1 MGQGTSKRAVLRM
14 VLAGTTAVS
23 LMGCMGDEATR
34 GAFSGATPAITDDVK
49 TTGRFAERVQVERD
63 GEETTPIFGFLK
75 RKPKTDT
82 ATRNASS
89 IDVGEN
95 LNGASAQPQTQA
107 ALAGG
112 TGGKESSALIDT
124 LLRRQAVLDA
134 RSPYG
139 KVAGSVLAANSRA
152 AEAELR
158 SAKLRAEA
166 ASKNWLPTIGPA
178 LTLSS
183 LGEVIASMVI
193 DQVLFDNGRK
203 KAERSFAKSDVE
215 VAAVALAQDTNDRV
229 YAALDLYIT
238 AEKGRAQAEA
248 GSRAADRLG
257 EFAWVMDQRVR
268 GGVSNPA
275 DLQIV
280 KQKLAEAEN
289 QRNSDLETARTAI
302 AELNAMSLK
311 PLSDVRGL
319 ASIGNSKAA
328 KPLSIL
334 KAEAERDRDIAEATI
349 NRAGFLPGISAKGT
363 LQKGGAT
370 GGISVGAPNGFGF
383 GTKASL
389 KAIEATKEA
398 AARRVSQA
406 SEDQSRKMRRLEQ
419 NLISLKRQQAQGQ
432 GLLSSANENLS
443 LFDRQYKAGQ
453 RPVMDVVRVYETKVA
468 TERDQI
474 GLKYQIALV
483 ELQIAHLMGALVDG
497 EDI

>member
-1 MGQGTSKRAVLRM
+1 MGQGTRKRAILRM
-14 VLAGTTAVS
+14 VLAGTTAAV
-23 LMGCMGDEATR
+23 LTGCMGGEVTR
-34 GAFSGATPAITDDVK
+34 GIFSGATPAANI
-49 TTGRFAERVQVERD
+49 AM
-63 GEETTPIFGFLK
+63 
-75 RKPKTDT
+75 
-82 ATRNASS
+82 
-89 IDVGEN
+89 GEN
-95 LNGASAQPQTQA
+95 LPDATTQPEAQA
-107 ALAGG
+107 ALAGSG
-112 TGGKESSALIDT
+112 DGSVLIQT
-124 LLRRQAVLDA
+124 LLQREAALDA

-139 KVAGSVLAANSRA
+139 KVAGAVLAANSRA

-183 LGEVIASMVI
+183 LGEVVASMVI

-203 KAERSFAKSDVE
+203 KAERSFAKADVE
-215 VAAVALAQDTNDRV
+215 VVAVALAQDTNDRV
-229 YAALDLYIT
+229 YSALELYIT
-238 AEKGRAQAEA
+238 AEKARAQAQA
-248 GSRAADRLG
+248 GSRAAERLG
-257 EFAWVMDQRVR
+257 EFAWIMDQRVR

-275 DLQIV
+275 DRQIV
-280 KQKLAEAEN
+280 NQKLAEAEN

-319 ASIGNSKAA
+319 APIVSTSSV

-349 NRAGFLPGISAKGT
+349 NRAGFLPGLSAKGT
-363 LQKGGAT
+363 LQEGGAT
-370 GGISVGAPNGFGF
+370 GGITAGAPNGFGF
-383 GTKASL
+383 GTKSSL

-398 AARRVSQA
+398 AARRVAQA
-406 SEDQSRKMRRLEQ
+406 SEDQSRTMRRLEQ

-432 GLLSSANENLS
+432 GLLASANENLS

-474 GLKYQIALV
+474 GLTYQVALV
-483 ELQIAHLMGALVDG
+483 ELQIAHLMGVLVDG

>member
-1 MGQGTSKRAVLRM
+1 MGQGTSKRAVMRM
-14 VLAGTTAVS
+14 VLAGTTAAT

-34 GAFSGATPAITDDVK
+34 GAFSGERPVLSDKVK
-49 TTGRFAERVQVERD
+49 TTGRFAERVQT
-63 GEETTPIFGFLK
+63 GSEETTPIFGFLK
-75 RKPKTDT
+75 RKPKDET
-82 ATRNASS
+82 ATRNASN
-89 IDVGEN
+89 IAVGEN
-95 LNGASAQPQTQA
+95 LTGATVKPQA

-112 TGGKESSALIDT
+112 TGGKEGSALIET
-124 LLRRQAVLDA
+124 LLRREAVLDA
-134 RSPYG
+134 RTPYG

-166 ASKNWLPTIGPA
+166 ASKNWLPTIGPS
-178 LTLSS
+178 LSLSS
-183 LGEVIASMVI
+183 LGEVVASLII

-203 KAERSFAKSDVE
+203 KAERSFARSDVE

-229 YAALDLYIT
+229 YSALELYII
-238 AEKGRAQAEA
+238 AERGRAQAEA
-248 GSRAADRLG
+248 GSRAGNRLG
-257 EFAWVMDQRVR
+257 EFSWIMDQRVR

-319 ASIGNSKAA
+319 ASISNPKAA

-334 KAEAERDRDIAEATI
+334 KAEAERDRDIAQATI
-349 NRAGFLPGISAKGT
+349 NRSGFLPSISA
-363 LQKGGAT
+363 QAVVANGGS
-370 GGISVGAPNGFGF
+370 GVGLNAGAANGFGF

-398 AARRVSQA
+398 AGRRVAQA

-419 NLISLKRQQAQGQ
+419 NLISLKRQQTQGQ
-432 GLLSSANENLS
+432 GLLASANDNLS

>member
-1 MGQGTSKRAVLRM
+1 MGQGTRNRAILRM
-14 VLAGTTAVS
+14 VLAGTTAAS
-23 LMGCMGDEATR
+23 LMGCMGNEATR
-34 GAFSGATPAITDDVK
+34 GVFSGERPVLGGKFK
-49 TTGRFAERVQVERD
+49 TTGRFAERVQTERAD
-63 GEETTPIFGFLK
+63 DDQKTTPIFGFLK
-75 RKPKTDT
+75 RAPKGE
-82 ATRNASS
+82 AVTRNTSS
-89 IDVGEN
+89 IAIGEN
-95 LNGASAQPQTQA
+95 LSGAAVQPQA

-112 TGGKESSALIDT
+112 TGGKEGSALIDS
-124 LLRRQAVLDA
+124 LLRREAVLDA

-139 KVAGSVLAANSRA
+139 AVAGAVLAANSRA

-183 LGEVIASMVI
+183 LGEVVASLVI

-215 VAAVALAQDTNDRV
+215 VAAVALAEDTNDRV
-229 YAALDLYIT
+229 YSALELYIT
-238 AEKGRAQAEA
+238 AERGRAQAEA
-248 GSRAADRLG
+248 GSRAASRLG
-257 EFAWVMDQRVR
+257 EFAWIMDQRVR

-275 DLQIV
+275 DLQV
-280 KQKLAEAEN
+280 VNQKLAEAEN

-311 PLSDVRGL
+311 PLGDVRGL
-319 ASIGNSKAA
+319 ASVANPKAV
-328 KPLSIL
+328 KPLSVL

-349 NRAGFLPGISAKGT
+349 NRAGFLPGVSAQGT
-363 LQKGGAT
+363 VSKGGSGAA
-370 GGISVGAPNGFGF
+370 INVGAANGFGF

-389 KAIEATKEA
+389 KAIEAAKEA
-398 AARRVSQA
+398 AGRRVAQA

-419 NLISLKRQQAQGQ
+419 NLISLKRQQKQGQ
-432 GLLSSANENLS
+432 GLLASANDNLS
-443 LFDRQYKAGQ
+443 LFDRQYQAGQ

-474 GLKYQIALV
+474 GLTYQIALV